1 MGVRL
6 GYRYQD
12 GLKPTSCLGLSALP
26 PDVRRGLCPAVSH
39 SIDFGLCPWSG
50 FSPATEGRA
59 RTRGAAR
66 TFAASLTGGAKPTP
80 HIRRQSRSASNS
92 SLLGAKQVIWAFALG
107 RIPRPGFFDG
117 CVKTSF
123 RRVTTYRSLPTSTRK
138 QLTKNSHSVNKLF
151 ALRATRQTSKSA
163 SPSFLTQSNS
173 IGGWLI
179 CVAATTF
186 RNNHRSGELPCQ

>member
-92 SLLGAKQVIWAFALG
+92 SLWGKAVRAQFLSKKRETHCGCPVRRKEVPTPRSTSCSSLSSAFA
-107 RIPRPGFFDG
+107 
-117 CVKTSF
+117 SF
-123 RRVTTYRSLPTSTRK
+123 RSAVSNP
-138 QLTKNSHSVNKLF
+138 SVNQL
-151 ALRATRQTSKSA
+151 
-163 SPSFLTQSNS
+163 
-173 IGGWLI
+173 
-179 CVAATTF
+179 
-186 RNNHRSGELPCQ
+186 